1 MIRNLIRN
9 KTVFAVLSIAMGVFM
24 CIAGRGFLDG
34 IVRVAGYA
42 LLGAA
47 AAYLVMY
54 FFGNSRSEVQ
64 IGYAILAGIL
74 GLVIVGMAPAIVK
87 LFPRLAGIGLVLVGA
102 VNLLQASQ
110 EGAVSGT
117 SKVGAALTIA
127 LGALIFLK
135 AGFIMNMVVVAAGVG
150 LILNGLSELDMIR
163 KIW

>member
-9 KTVFAVLSIAMGVFM
+9 KAVFAVLSIAMGVFM

-54 FFGNSRSEVQ
+54 FFGNS
-64 IGYAILAGIL
+64 GIL
-74 GLVIVGMAPAIVK
+74 GLVIVGTAPAIVK

>member
-1 MIRNLIRN
+1 
-9 KTVFAVLSIAMGVFM
+9 
-24 CIAGRGFLDG
+24 
-34 IVRVAGYA
+34 
-42 LLGAA
+42 
-47 AAYLVMY
+47 
-54 FFGNSRSEVQ
+54 
-64 IGYAILAGIL
+64 
-74 GLVIVGMAPAIVK
+74 MAPAIVK